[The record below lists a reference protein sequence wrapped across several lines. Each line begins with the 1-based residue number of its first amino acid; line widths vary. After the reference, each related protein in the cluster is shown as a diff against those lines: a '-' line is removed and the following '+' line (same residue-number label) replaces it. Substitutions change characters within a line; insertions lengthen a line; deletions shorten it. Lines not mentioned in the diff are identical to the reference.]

1 MNALIP
7 EPFGAD
13 RTAPETPTVIPMP
26 ELPAAPDYITP
37 PLDGSSPMT
46 DLHTTTTVTHEDA
59 KGPLATTAVTCG
71 VLGFMLMGFSLWLTL
86 ILWVLAAGAWWLRT
100 DPTTTEEA
108 TYRVPLESPAHRL
121 WHGTG
126 EAAGLDVGRLQRTIR
141 GAADTVLAADRAPY
155 GHDIEVTSLD
165 IDDSDRSGDV
175 VVGLAVPALLTTDE
189 LQSIALEAA
198 DDLRITG
205 ICGAERTADG
215 YFFFLTSMN
224 AQHYNTHAAPEPPK
238 APEPPT
244 KPAGPRWSKA

>member
-1 MNALIP
+1 MSTPLIP

-37 PLDGSSPMT
+37 PLDGGSPMT

-59 KGPLATTAVTCG
+59 KGPLTTTAVVCG
-71 VLGFMLMGFSLWLTL
+71 TLGFMLMGVSLWLTL
-86 ILWVLAAGAWWLRT
+86 ILWVIAGGAWWLRT
-100 DPTTTEEA
+100 DTTTTEE
-108 TYRVPLESPAHRL
+108 TSYRVPLESPAHRL

-126 EAAGLDVGRLQRTIR
+126 EGAGLDVFRLQRTIR
-141 GAADTVLAADRAPY
+141 EAADTALAADRAPL
-155 GHDIEVTSLD
+155 GRDIEVTKLL
-165 IDDSDRSGDV
+165 IDDDQSGDV
-175 VVGLAVPALLTTDE
+175 IVGLAVPALLTTDE

-198 DDLRITG
+198 DELRVTG

-215 YFFFLTSMN
+215 FYFFLTSVN
-224 AQHYNTHAAPEPPK
+224 AQHYNVRVTPEPPK
-238 APEPPT
+238 APEPP